1 MQPET
6 YVKETSA
13 QAMTESKQTDASTAT
28 RELFDL
34 LSLNN
39 LAAFGSTR

>member
-6 YVKETSA
+6 YVKETSE
-13 QAMTESKQTDASTAT
+13 QATTETTQADASTAT
-28 RELFDL
+28 REPFDL

-39 LAAFGSTR
+39 LAAFGNTR